1 MYIYIYI
8 YTYIYMYMYTF
19 IYILCAAVC
28 CSDLRCVAVVAVCYH
43 MLHLVAT
50 LYPMQYTAEYV
61 CCSASW
67 LYSVLQC
74 IMTVCVAVCRN
85 CVCCSASLMCVLQ
98 CVVTVCVA
106 VRRDVAPHAVCC
118 SALQPLA
125 VCCSMLQRAIN
136 QASNLCFIRFFFL
149 ATLKRLF

>member
-1 MYIYIYI
+1 VLPYVA
-8 YTYIYMYMYTF
+8 F
-19 IYILCAAVC
+19 SRDFVSHAVYC
-28 CSDLRCVAVVAVCYH
+28 RICVLQCVV
-43 MLHLVAT
+43 T
-50 LYPMQYTAEYV
+50 LQ
-61 CCSASW
+61 C
-67 LYSVLQC
+67 VLQC

-85 CVCCSASLMCVLQ
+85 CVCCSASLMCELQ

-106 VRRDVAPHAVCC
+106 VRRDVASHAVCC